1 MVRFPAPFPLG
12 YRIRYAGTHVANLS
26 TGQDGYRPR
35 RYYLIAGVL
44 GATFFSTNGIVS
56 FVAAYWNIDGSFPRP
71 LLAAIIF
78 GIFWSAMLLL
88 SVWVLLAYFREHLIV
103 DRTAITQ
110 HGILRSTSVRI
121 ADATE
126 IKWRRIPLGGSIVIR
141 TANRKIK
148 IYFDNFAANQRDEL
162 IAFLHGTFASEIQQ
176 GWSVFAESRV
186 PSDARRPQKSRAAAA
201 VCALLLFSIG
211 GILGYCWLVG
221 LGVKWLV
228 LGIVNALAGLWY
240 VWRIW
245 KFRVQPTT
253 EETA

>member
-1 MVRFPAPFPLG
+1 
-12 YRIRYAGTHVANLS
+12 VANLS

-35 RYYLIAGVL
+35 RYYLIVGVL
-44 GATFFSTNGIVS
+44 GATFFSTMGIVS
-56 FVAAYWNIDGSFPRP
+56 FVAAYWNIDGSFTPP

-126 IKWRRIPLGGSIVIR
+126 IKWRRIPLGGSIMIR

-162 IAFLHGTFASEIQQ
+162 IAFLHGTFAPEIQQ

-186 PSDARRPQKSRAAAA
+186 PSDPRRPQKSRAAAA
-201 VCALLLFSIG
+201 VCALLLFAIG

>member
-1 MVRFPAPFPLG
+1 VQGVATWI
-12 YRIRYAGTHVANLS
+12 IRHDTSLNVDPDNPVYV
-26 TGQDGYRPR
+26 
-35 RYYLIAGVL
+35 V
-44 GATFFSTNGIVS
+44 
-56 FVAAYWNIDGSFPRP
+56 ID
-71 LLAAIIF
+71 L
-78 GIFWSAMLLL
+78 
-88 SVWVLLAYFREHLIV
+88 
-103 DRTAITQ
+103 Q
-110 HGILRSTSVRI
+110 HFK
-121 ADATE
+121 A
-126 IKWRRIPLGGSIVIR
+126 R

-162 IAFLHGTFASEIQQ
+162 IAFLHGTFAPEIQQ

-186 PSDARRPQKSRAAAA
+186 PSDPRRPQKSRAAAA
-201 VCALLLFSIG
+201 VCALLLFAIG